1 MIEDIKEILR
11 NNRKRQLEKE
21 QKMELSQPQKD
32 LLNLLQKLKMNT
44 EDIVLVMTACQEEQ
58 QIIQMINFLIDKY
71 EEKQEVTQQE
81 ILNKIL
87 EMNQ

>member
-1 MIEDIKEILR
+1 
-11 NNRKRQLEKE
+11 
-21 QKMELSQPQKD
+21 MELSQPQKD